1 MTTTVENDAIRLPSL
16 TTLVVARVK
25 YENKTFFRR
34 TQAWVFT
41 LLFPIVFLGLFGFI
55 FDGNFEDTNVTYG
68 QVLFAGIIGSS
79 IMSTGFV
86 SLAIG
91 IAFEREQGMLKRLGG
106 LPLPRSAYILGKVGH
121 VIVVTIMEMIILGV
135 MGVVLFDVSLP
146 TSLSRIAT
154 LAWVFALGITGSS
167 LLGIAVGGLATSGKS
182 APAVVNLPYVALQLV
197 SGVFIPFNQL
207 PRWLSAVAGIFP
219 LRWIVQGMRSVFL
232 PDSFKNVELAHN
244 WQHGLTALILGVW
257 CVAGFRL
264 CLSTFNW
271 LKKSE
276 R

>member
-1 MTTTVENDAIRLPSL
+1 VTATVENDAIRLPSL
-16 TTLVVARVK
+16 PRLVAARVR
-25 YENKTFFRR
+25 YETKTFFRR

-55 FDGNFEDTNVTYG
+55 FDGDFEGTNVTYA

-79 IMSTGFV
+79 IMSAGFV

-106 LPLPRSAYILGKVGH
+106 MPLPRCAYFLGKVGH
-121 VIVVTIMEMIILGV
+121 VIIVTIMEMIILGV

-146 TSLSRIAT
+146 TSPSRIAT
-154 LAWVFALGITGSS
+154 LVWVVALGITGSS

-197 SGVFIPFNQL
+197 SGVFIPFNEL
-207 PRWLSAVAGIFP
+207 PRWLTTVAGIFP

-244 WQHGLTALILGVW
+244 WQHGLTAIVLGVW

-271 LKKSE
+271 LTKTE

>member
-1 MTTTVENDAIRLPSL
+1 MTTVAPADVRLPSL
-16 TTLVVARVK
+16 LTLVIARIR

-41 LLFPIVFLGLFGFI
+41 LLFPIVFLALFGFI
-55 FDGNFEDTNVTYG
+55 FDGNVEGTNVTYG
-68 QVLFAGIIGSS
+68 QVLFSGIIGSS

-106 LPLPRSAYILGKVGH
+106 LPLPRAAYFLGKVGH
-121 VIVVTIMEMIILGV
+121 VIMVTILEMAILLT
-135 MGVVLFDVSLP
+135 MGVVLFDVTVP
-146 TSLSRIAT
+146 TSPARVVTFL
-154 LAWVFALGITGSS
+154 WVFTLGITSAS
-167 LLGIAVGGLATSGKS
+167 LLGIAVGGFAMSGKS

-207 PRWLSAVAGIFP
+207 PRWLSNAAGVFP

-232 PDSFKNVELAHN
+232 PDSFKVVELSHS
-244 WQHGLTALILGVW
+244 WQHGVAATVLGVW

-264 CLSTFNW
+264 CLRTFHW
-271 LKKSE
+271 LRRSE